1 MLASGND
8 GVAVVRKPW
17 SLGRRIAVAAVTF
30 VGLGFLVFATA
41 GSNQEGRLMGA
52 GSTLVQPILQ
62 SVSTAYQGYI
72 AADRVNPNTREGQS
86 SDWTGSVS
94 ALDYDPVG
102 SIGGLVR
109 LANPA
114 VHFAATEVPMTAA
127 ELASED
133 RMQFPLI
140 LGAAAPVVNLDLP
153 SGMLTL
159 DADVLAAIYTG
170 AVTNWNDPAIAAL
183 NGAADLP
190 DLPIAVRYRREGSG
204 TTYTFTG
211 YLAQSTSWTAG
222 RAAQLNWPVGEATDG
237 SSGMMASVAAT
248 EGAIG
253 YAEIGQARRAGLT
266 VVNLVD
272 GNGAN
277 VAATPETITAAA
289 AGIDWSAETVAIT
302 GAGWPMTAIVYVVT
316 KAERTAETDR
326 ALAFFRYF
334 YAEAPR
340 QADELGYVALPP
352 AAVEAVESRWAN
364 PFEQNS

>member
-8 GVAVVRKPW
+8 GVAVVRQPW
-17 SLGRRIAVAAVTF
+17 SLGRRIAIAAITF

-41 GSNQEGRLMGA
+41 GSNAEGRLMGA

-72 AADRVNPNTREGQS
+72 AADRVNPATREGQS
-86 SDWTGSVS
+86 SDWAGSVS

-109 LANPA
+109 LDNPA
-114 VHFAATEVPMTAA
+114 VHFAATEVPMTVA
-127 ELASED
+127 ELAAED

-159 DADVLAAIYTG
+159 DADVLAAIYAGT
-170 AVTNWNDPAIAAL
+170 VTNWNDPAIAAL
-183 NGAADLP
+183 NGATELP
-190 DLPIAVRYRREGSG
+190 DLPIAVRHRREGSG

-211 YLAQSTSWTAG
+211 YLAKSTSWTAG

-237 SSGMMASVAAT
+237 SSGMVAAVAAT

-253 YAEIGQARRAGLT
+253 YAEIGRARRAGLT
-266 VVNLVD
+266 VVNTVD
-272 GNGAN
+272 GDGVN
-277 VAATPETITAAA
+277 VAATPETIAAA
-289 AGIDWSAETVAIT
+289 ATGIDWSAGNAAIT

-316 KAERTAETDR
+316 KAEKSAQTDR

-340 QADELGYVALPP
+340 RADELGYVALPP
-352 AAVEAVESRWAN
+352 AAVEAVEGLWASH
-364 PFEQNS
+364 FEQKS